1 MVTRPEKNELD
12 EYLFGEVGD
21 CNIIHHLQKAMT
33 EKQAKI

>member
-21 CNIIHHLQKAMT
+21 CNIIHICK
-33 EKQAKI
+33 KR